1 MAQDEGD
8 IVSSALL
15 TLLGESIADLA
26 LYGADF
32 DDFIPLLLVLALDK
46 SKLLETQ
53 LFKFSHIFN
62 NFGLLLIDLIVTLR
76 EHFFHY

>member
-15 TLLGESIADLA
+15 TLLGESIVDLA

-32 DDFIPLLLVLALDK
+32 DDFIPLPLVLALDK

-53 LFKFSHIFN
+53 LLRFSHIYRKIR
-62 NFGLLLIDLIVTLR
+62 LLLIDLIVLTDR
-76 EHFFHY
+76 IFHE

>member
-15 TLLGESIADLA
+15 TLLCESIVDLA

-32 DDFIPLLLVLALDK
+32 DDFIPLMLVLALDK

-53 LFKFSHIFN
+53 LFRFAHF
-62 NFGLLLIDLIVTLR
+62 FLTFRLLLIALTVLSER
-76 EHFFHY
+76 SAR

>member
-15 TLLGESIADLA
+15 TLLCESIVDLA

-32 DDFIPLLLVLALDK
+32 DDFIPLMLVLALDK
-46 SKLLETQ
+46 SKLLEAQ
-53 LFKFSHIFN
+53 LFRFAHCFISIR
-62 NFGLLLIDLIVTLR
+62 LLLIALNELR
-76 EHFFHY
+76 EHSVH